1 MNKVANLATRSRRP
15 RSPSQIL
22 DQLSTAVVILD
33 RELSVSLMN
42 TAAQN
47 LFNCSFSQATGK
59 KLEQLAIYPEEI
71 KQNLKLSIENEQPF
85 TAREID
91 LKIPDSQTELVDMT
105 ANLGNLPNTLVLEIK
120 PVGRFSNIAQEK
132 TDFDRNQTNQILI
145 RGMAHEIKNPLGG
158 IRGAAQL
165 MQKALPSDTD
175 LVDHTEIIISE
186 VDRLR
191 NLVDRMLGPSKA
203 LRIEDVNI
211 TEVCEKT
218 ISLLNSEFDS
228 RLCWERDYDPSL
240 PEIHGDQDQLIQ
252 AILNIARNA
261 CEALINVDSP
271 RIKFKSRFVGQ
282 FTIGDVRH
290 RGVLRVEISDNGPG
304 IMKRDLQRIFYPM
317 VTTKPSGSG
326 IGLAVAQS
334 IISQHKGSLNVKS
347 EFGAT
352 TFSIN
357 LPLLMAREKSSREGS
372 R

>member
-1 MNKVANLATRSRRP
+1 MNRVTNLAARKRRP
-15 RSPSQIL
+15 QSPGDAL

-33 RELSVSLMN
+33 NGLNVSLMN
-42 TAAQN
+42 TAAQDI
-47 LFNCSFSQATGK
+47 FNCSLSQASGK
-59 KLEQLAIYPEEI
+59 KLEQLAIFPDEI
-71 KQNLKLSIENEQPF
+71 KQNLKLAIKNEQPF
-85 TAREID
+85 TAREIE
-91 LKIPDSQTELVDMT
+91 LEIPDFQSELVDMT
-105 ANLGNLPNTLVLEIK
+105 ANLGNLPNALILEIS
-120 PVGRFSNIAQEK
+120 PVSRFNNIAQEK
-132 TDFDRNQTNQILI
+132 TDYDRNQTNQILI

-165 MQKALPSDTD
+165 MQKALPSDSD
-175 LVDHTEIIISE
+175 LADHTEIIISE

-240 PEIHGDQDQLIQ
+240 PEIYGDQDQLIQ

-261 CEALINVDSP
+261 CEALINVDAP

-282 FTIGDVRH
+282 FTIGDIRH

-334 IISQHKGSLNVKS
+334 IISQHKGSLNVQS

-357 LPLLMAREKSSREGS
+357 LPLLMTRDKSPREESR
-372 R
+372 

>member
-33 RELSVSLMN
+33 KELSVSLMN

-105 ANLGNLPNTLVLEIK
+105 ANLGNSPNTLVLEIK

-282 FTIGDVRH
+282 FTIWDVRH

-357 LPLLMAREKSSREGS
+357 LPLLMARDKSPKEESR
-372 R
+372 

>member
-1 MNKVANLATRSRRP
+1 
-15 RSPSQIL
+15 
-22 DQLSTAVVILD
+22 
-33 RELSVSLMN
+33 MN

-91 LKIPDSQTELVDMT
+91 LKIPDSQSELVDMT
-105 ANLGNLPNTLVLEIK
+105 ANLGNSPNTLVLEIK

-175 LVDHTEIIISE
+175 LADHTEIIISE

-203 LRIEDVNI
+203 LRIAVSY
-211 TEVCEKT
+211 THLT
-218 ISLLNSEFDS
+218 
-228 RLCWERDYDPSL
+228 L
-240 PEIHGDQDQLIQ
+240 PTK
-252 AILNIARNA
+252 
-261 CEALINVDSP
+261 
-271 RIKFKSRFVGQ
+271 RIV
-282 FTIGDVRH
+282 
-290 RGVLRVEISDNGPG
+290 
-304 IMKRDLQRIFYPM
+304 
-317 VTTKPSGSG
+317 
-326 IGLAVAQS
+326 
-334 IISQHKGSLNVKS
+334 
-347 EFGAT
+347 
-352 TFSIN
+352 
-357 LPLLMAREKSSREGS
+357 
-372 R
+372 